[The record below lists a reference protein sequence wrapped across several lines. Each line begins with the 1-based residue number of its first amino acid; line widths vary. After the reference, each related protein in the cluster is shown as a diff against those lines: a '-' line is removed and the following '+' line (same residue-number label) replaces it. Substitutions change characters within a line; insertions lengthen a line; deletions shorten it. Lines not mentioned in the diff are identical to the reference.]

1 MAIPGKSS
9 DMKAT
14 EAAASTNRL
23 EWQLAEVCDV
33 LTETYRVKSLLLEL
47 ARPLGHLPGQHVD
60 VRLVAEDGYQAQRS
74 YSISS
79 APEDKRL
86 SLTVE
91 RVADGEV
98 SPYLVDELRVG
109 DRLQL
114 RGPIGGHFVWTSDAN
129 HPLCLIAGGA
139 GITPLMAMLRH
150 RDKAPRRVPAVLV
163 YSSRSLRDV
172 IYRDELDAMAR
183 RDDSLRIVHTLT
195 REQPED
201 WQGHRGR
208 IDKRLLAATC
218 SPVSPQPAIY
228 VCGPS
233 DFVES
238 VSAFLVE
245 LEFDASQIK
254 TERFGPTR
262 G

>member
-109 DRLQL
+109 DRLLL

-218 SPVSPQPAIY
+218 LPVSQQPAIY